1 MSIFGNNSKQ
11 LESLQKLG
19 GDVLAKTMDLCVKF
33 DILNTAIEKM
43 DDRMAVLEAILSRV
57 GGSVLSVESKIGVEF
72 KPLIELA
79 KTAVQL
85 ELEKQADKSA
95 KNAEEFQ
102 KTRKKLS
109 DEDKE
114 MLSTRLLLLLKRD
127 ADNLNLPAEMDGGI
141 SSDFAKIYNELRV
154 KHGLK
159 PVETPPAQTPWL
171 KIDGKKGDKKVD
183 KKDDKKDKPSKE
195 TKKEEK
201 KPTTK
206 KGKKNGTKPGRNRKE
221 KAAGSGN
228 AVSSDKKL
236 ADGQG

>member
-11 LESLQKLG
+11 LESLQNLS
-19 GDVLAKTMDLCVKF
+19 GDVLAKVMDLCVKF

-43 DDRMAVLEAILSRV
+43 DDRIAVLEATLIRV

-127 ADNLNLPAEMDGGI
+127 ADNLNLPASMDGGI

-159 PVETPPAQTPWL
+159 PVETLPAQTPWL
-171 KIDGKKGDKKVD
+171 KIDDKKGDKK
-183 KKDDKKDKPSKE
+183 DKPAKE

-206 KGKKNGTKPGRNRKE
+206 KGKKNGTKPGRNRKA

-228 AVSSDKKL
+228 AVSTDKKL